1 MPREGYTQVKVPSGQ
16 AWILSPRISDLQK
29 VDMVFFDCDG
39 VLIDVRESYDATTI
53 ETVKFLARK
62 LMSIDIPNSLALR
75 RVVLE
80 LKRSGGFNNDW
91 DVSYVL
97 LLALYVYLP
106 KEGVAGDAPP
116 TDGEGVVSK
125 ALWQRVGER
134 IMYLAGRADS
144 TGLASVE
151 RTLIEEGY
159 GEPLD
164 TVKRL
169 LGYPVEDSIVARL
182 FDEIFYGP
190 QLFRQKFKVEP
201 KFYVGRGFIEK
212 ETPTVSRE
220 VLTRLINHIGKE
232 RIGIISGRDRDS
244 AKKTLGELLNSFESR
259 NLLFLMVDPDYGAA
273 GEKSSGPLP
282 SKPDPEILL
291 KAVESLGPFQCC
303 LYVGDSAEDLMMVQR
318 ANKILPRFAFAGV
331 YGLVNF
337 KDEACSYF
345 LEGRADMVLPSVND
359 LPGLLD
365 FLGGWNK

>member
-125 ALWQRVGER
+125 ALWQRVAR
-134 IMYLAGRADS
+134 
-144 TGLASVE
+144 GLCTWLEE
-151 RTLIEEGY
+151 RTLQALH
-159 GEPLD
+159 PW
-164 TVKRL
+164 
-169 LGYPVEDSIVARL
+169 
-182 FDEIFYGP
+182 
-190 QLFRQKFKVEP
+190 
-201 KFYVGRGFIEK
+201 
-212 ETPTVSRE
+212 RE
-220 VLTRLINHIGKE
+220 L
-232 RIGIISGRDRDS
+232 
-244 AKKTLGELLNSFESR
+244 
-259 NLLFLMVDPDYGAA
+259 
-273 GEKSSGPLP
+273 
-282 SKPDPEILL
+282 
-291 KAVESLGPFQCC
+291 
-303 LYVGDSAEDLMMVQR
+303 
-318 ANKILPRFAFAGV
+318 
-331 YGLVNF
+331 
-337 KDEACSYF
+337 
-345 LEGRADMVLPSVND
+345 
-359 LPGLLD
+359 
-365 FLGGWNK
+365 